1 MRRNKKIWK
10 KVMAAVLLMI
20 MCLQMVIPSR
30 AENEE
35 IIFIRTAADLVEL
48 SEKCKSDS
56 WSIGKVVVLENDI
69 SLKEVEYSPIPYF
82 AGTFNGQGYTISDL
96 EGNGRFYPA
105 GLFGIVAKEGIVQN
119 LEVTGALLPEGEN
132 GCVGGIAGDNRGVI
146 KNCSFSGVVSGED
159 AVGGIVGINREQ
171 GLVSE
176 CSFQG
181 TIRGEKQVGGIVGE
195 NLGTISECI
204 NSGYVNN
211 TSEKTEITLDVVGMD
226 MLLDVQTVNSSDIA
240 NAPTNIGGIAGYSS
254 GFINDCSNNKTVGYP
269 KVGYNIGGIAGWNNG
284 YICEC
289 NNKGSVYGRKDVGGI
304 VGQAEPYVA
313 VEISKSKPAI
323 LERQVLGLENQMD
336 SLSACMGDLYESV
349 EESKDVISPHF
360 SDVRAK
366 VTELK
371 NLLSKQNGQLTE
383 DGKLLEDILK
393 KVDKKLENVDVEAT
407 GIEESLGGLEHV
419 LDKIEQETS
428 VEATEVRKSMSKVR
442 EILDELAG
450 VLEKISELEILKEEE
465 TFPDSGET
473 DELPD
478 IGDMSDIA
486 DMFNQE
492 GLEELESCLKEILVL
507 MGELSEES
515 EVMLQSLEEY
525 IEFVNEN
532 SGYAFEYTDKLE
544 YHAEKIAEYAKDI
557 KGYLDELEMFDKID
571 NLQNFQADATK
582 LMDELSES
590 MENIDKE
597 LENMDGNV
605 SGLTGQIHDDV
616 KDIQN
621 QLKLISNTGK
631 DILSESEGE
640 VITEI
645 SKEDIAEATYG
656 KIEKSTNYALIEGDL
671 NVGGITGIMSVEY
684 ETNPEE
690 ELSSEISWRE
700 QKSFELKTVLFEC
713 TNKGEI
719 TANKDAAGG
728 ICGWMDV
735 GIISSCYSYG
745 PVTSVSGGYVGGI
758 AGITRSTI
766 TDCIAN
772 NRLSGKCYVGGIAGS
787 GFESSEGN
795 SKINNNYSMV
805 EIIDCQQFEGAI
817 AGKDLG
823 EFEFN
828 YFVSDKLAGI
838 NRVDYLGKA
847 EKITYAELLE
857 RKNLVNELQTF
868 TLSFVADDLVI
879 GTRNFNYGDN
889 FKKEQFPEVPQKD
902 GYSGSW
908 DVTEL
913 KNLCV
918 DTVVNAVYTP
928 CITALRTEV
937 ERKNG
942 RPVFILE
949 GEFDEDDSFSAVLQ
963 SQEEIGQR
971 YRHFG
976 EIRECWKLSFDSDG
990 KKRHSV
996 RYLGEKE
1003 NLKLYIKE
1011 GNEWIKA
1018 ETTEFGS
1025 YDAFTISGT
1034 EAEVMVVEGIMGW
1047 LVWGTIAI
1055 GIVSVIALMV
1065 FVQKKTKIFS
1075 KITTR
1080 LGMLM
1085 KKKTTLLTLIACA
1098 VLTIIGIILY
1108 FAKQPQVQIATEIA
1122 SLSSDF
1128 LVDKDKSM
1136 KVQMTADVGQ
1146 NHIELD
1152 AKAAMV
1158 KLHEKNILVIEEN
1171 EHAIYLCG
1179 ENLFLE
1185 NGKGFCLE
1193 ENKSGKNSL
1202 LEQIVEL
1209 YKATDIVKAAEGEE
1223 VIYSITAE
1231 GEKTKELLEVF
1242 ITSMEGQ
1249 LSSEGKVQID
1259 MIAADGNL
1267 EAVKVYGEGKLKDAM
1282 ETPIKVSAVITD
1294 VKEINDVEQWLP
1306 EEVKNAI
1313 LNGESSSYQ
1322 VIGEEMYRLLLA
1334 WAEFLGEEQTGLVA
1348 LDVSCGPLV
1357 LETEYDWANILGGR
1371 AKAENGVYL
1380 KEIPDL
1386 VYEICM
1392 NGDFTYETVDRKYTF
1407 YISLDEKDMQK
1418 LSQMIAPQIVN
1429 QAVSLTDGTMEIV
1442 VDNNKIVG
1450 FEIEIMG
1457 DVTVLLSR
1465 LEASIGAKFSF
1476 E

>member
-132 GCVGGIAGDNRGVI
+132 GCVGGIAG
-146 KNCSFSGVVSGED
+146 
-159 AVGGIVGINREQ
+159 
-171 GLVSE
+171 
-176 CSFQG
+176 
-181 TIRGEKQVGGIVGE
+181 
-195 NLGTISECI
+195 
-204 NSGYVNN
+204 
-211 TSEKTEITLDVVGMD
+211 
-226 MLLDVQTVNSSDIA
+226 
-240 NAPTNIGGIAGYSS
+240 YSS

-289 NNKGSVYGRKDVGGI
+289 NNNGSVYGRKDVGGI

-371 NLLSKQNGQLTE
+371 NLLSKQNGQLIE

-428 VEATEVRKSMSKVR
+428 AEATEVRKSMSKVR
-442 EILDELAG
+442 EI
-450 VLEKISELEILKEEE
+450 
-465 TFPDSGET
+465 
-473 DELPD
+473 
-478 IGDMSDIA
+478 
-486 DMFNQE
+486 
-492 GLEELESCLKEILVL
+492 
-507 MGELSEES
+507 
-515 EVMLQSLEEY
+515 
-525 IEFVNEN
+525 
-532 SGYAFEYTDKLE
+532 
-544 YHAEKIAEYAKDI
+544 
-557 KGYLDELEMFDKID
+557 LDELEMFDKID

-582 LMDELSES
+582 LMNELSES

-787 GFESSEGN
+787 RFESSEGN

-823 EFEFN
+823 EFE
-828 YFVSDKLAGI
+828 LW
-838 NRVDYLGKA
+838 R
-847 EKITYAELLE
+847 
-857 RKNLVNELQTF
+857 
-868 TLSFVADDLVI
+868 
-879 GTRNFNYGDN
+879 
-889 FKKEQFPEVPQKD
+889 
-902 GYSGSW
+902 
-908 DVTEL
+908 
-913 KNLCV
+913 
-918 DTVVNAVYTP
+918 
-928 CITALRTEV
+928 
-937 ERKNG
+937 
-942 RPVFILE
+942 
-949 GEFDEDDSFSAVLQ
+949 
-963 SQEEIGQR
+963 
-971 YRHFG
+971 
-976 EIRECWKLSFDSDG
+976 
-990 KKRHSV
+990 
-996 RYLGEKE
+996 
-1003 NLKLYIKE
+1003 
-1011 GNEWIKA
+1011 
-1018 ETTEFGS
+1018 
-1025 YDAFTISGT
+1025 
-1034 EAEVMVVEGIMGW
+1034 
-1047 LVWGTIAI
+1047 
-1055 GIVSVIALMV
+1055 
-1065 FVQKKTKIFS
+1065 
-1075 KITTR
+1075 
-1080 LGMLM
+1080 
-1085 KKKTTLLTLIACA
+1085 
-1098 VLTIIGIILY
+1098 
-1108 FAKQPQVQIATEIA
+1108 
-1122 SLSSDF
+1122 
-1128 LVDKDKSM
+1128 
-1136 KVQMTADVGQ
+1136 
-1146 NHIELD
+1146 
-1152 AKAAMV
+1152 
-1158 KLHEKNILVIEEN
+1158 
-1171 EHAIYLCG
+1171 
-1179 ENLFLE
+1179 
-1185 NGKGFCLE
+1185 
-1193 ENKSGKNSL
+1193 
-1202 LEQIVEL
+1202 
-1209 YKATDIVKAAEGEE
+1209 
-1223 VIYSITAE
+1223 
-1231 GEKTKELLEVF
+1231 
-1242 ITSMEGQ
+1242 
-1249 LSSEGKVQID
+1249 
-1259 MIAADGNL
+1259 
-1267 EAVKVYGEGKLKDAM
+1267 
-1282 ETPIKVSAVITD
+1282 
-1294 VKEINDVEQWLP
+1294 
-1306 EEVKNAI
+1306 
-1313 LNGESSSYQ
+1313 
-1322 VIGEEMYRLLLA
+1322 
-1334 WAEFLGEEQTGLVA
+1334 
-1348 LDVSCGPLV
+1348 
-1357 LETEYDWANILGGR
+1357 
-1371 AKAENGVYL
+1371 
-1380 KEIPDL
+1380 
-1386 VYEICM
+1386 
-1392 NGDFTYETVDRKYTF
+1392 
-1407 YISLDEKDMQK
+1407 
-1418 LSQMIAPQIVN
+1418 
-1429 QAVSLTDGTMEIV
+1429 
-1442 VDNNKIVG
+1442 
-1450 FEIEIMG
+1450 
-1457 DVTVLLSR
+1457 
-1465 LEASIGAKFSF
+1465 
-1476 E
+1476 